1 MVEEATPTGT
11 PATAEA
17 GSESEPILSP
27 EATAGAI
34 ATASAPTPETQE
46 APTATTTATT
56 AASTDKVGS
65 VLVVGGG
72 ISGMQSS
79 LDLADSG
86 FKVYLLDTLPS
97 IGGVMSQLDKTFPT
111 NDCSMCIMA
120 PKLVATGRH
129 QNIHVISNADLEK
142 LEGEPGK
149 FKATIKKRAR
159 KVDEEKCTGCGV
171 CAEKCPMEAIDEYN
185 MGMVPR
191 SSIFVRYAQAVPLV
205 FAIDPDKCIGCG
217 ICAEECKANAV
228 EYEQED
234 SLVDLDV
241 GSVILSPGFEP
252 FNPIVKEEYGYGVYK
267 NVLTSM
273 EFERFLSATGPY
285 AGTVLRPSDGEVPK
299 NVAFIQ
305 CVGSREDPDKGG
317 NPYCSAV
324 CCMYAMKEAVI
335 AQEHT
340 AGLEPHIFF
349 MDIRA
354 HGKEFDDYYERA
366 EKEHGIKFTR
376 SRVSDV
382 QEDPITKNLI
392 VTYVEGGEINRVE
405 FDMVV
410 LGIGFSP
417 PKNIKSLTDKLGIE
431 LNKYDFCSTSSFTP
445 LETNKPGIYVSG
457 AFSGPKDI
465 PDTVAQAS
473 GAAAKAS
480 SIISE
485 ARWTQTSTKE
495 YPPERDITGEEPRIG
510 VFICHCG
517 INIGGVVDVPGVVE
531 YAKTLPNVV
540 YSEHN
545 LYTCSEDTQG
555 HITEMIKEHNLNRTI
570 VASCTPRTH
579 EPLFRNT
586 TAEGGLNPYLFE
598 MANIRDQCSWVHMHE
613 EDKATAKAK
622 DLVRMA
628 VAKSKLLEPLQKMEL
643 PLNKTV
649 IVLGG
654 GLSGMTIALELA
666 KQGYENHLVE
676 KEAELGGNLR
686 HIHYTL
692 SQGGN
697 DSGQAEDPQ
706 AKLKELIDAVNG
718 NDKIT
723 VHTNTTLKEVEG
735 FVGNFK
741 STLTSNGNDEAIEH
755 GIVIIATGAYEYKPT
770 KYLYGENPNVM
781 TQRELEAKLAKGE
794 FDANSIVMIQC
805 VGSRDDEFKWCSRTC
820 CSEAVKNALKI
831 KEVKPDAKVYVLY
844 KDVRTFG
851 FREDYFR
858 DANEKGVR
866 FIRYDD
872 EHKPEVSDGGKLTVK
887 VPDFILDKSI
897 TLNPDQVVLSAGT
910 HPNPDNEDIGK
921 LLKIPLNKYK
931 YFLEAHMKLRP
942 VDFAT
947 EGVFLAG
954 LAHGPKFIDE
964 SISQAAGTVAR
975 AATILSRD
983 SLEVEP
989 QISNVVDENCDGCA
1003 YCIDPCP
1010 YSALTLIEY
1019 MRGGAIKK
1027 TVEVNEAACKGCGV
1041 CQATCPKKGIY
1052 IRGFKL
1058 EQISAMVEACL
1069 NLEVV

>member
-1 MVEEATPTGT
+1 MTTNQEDINSTVPQEQVQEQEPVMSEQAAQG
-11 PATAEA
+11 AIDTA
-17 GSESEPILSP
+17 SQNSPP
-27 EATAGAI
+27 EALATSPTAG
-34 ATASAPTPETQE
+34 TN
-46 APTATTTATT
+46 
-56 AASTDKVGS
+56 TDKIGS

-129 QNIHVISNADLEK
+129 HNIHVISNANIENVD
-142 LEGEPGK
+142 GGPGK
-149 FKATIKKRAR
+149 FNITVKKRAR
-159 KVDEEKCTGCGV
+159 RVNEEKCTGCGV
-171 CAEKCPMEAIDEYN
+171 CATKCPMEAIDEYN
-185 MGMVPR
+185 MGMLPR
-191 SSIFVRYAQAVPLV
+191 ASIFVRYPQAVPLV
-205 FAIDPDKCIGCG
+205 FSIDQEKCIGCG
-217 ICAEECKANAV
+217 ICAEECKAEAV
-228 EYEQED
+228 EYDQED
-234 SLVDLDV
+234 SLINLDV
-241 GSVILSPGFEP
+241 GSIILSPGFKP
-252 FNPIVKEEYGYGVYK
+252 FDPIVKEEYGYGIYK

-299 NVAFIQ
+299 KVAFIQ

-317 NPYCSAV
+317 RQYCSAV

-335 AQEHT
+335 AKEHT

-354 HGKEFDDYYERA
+354 HGKEFDDYHIRA
-366 EKEHGIKFTR
+366 EQEHGIKFTR
-376 SRVSDV
+376 SRVSEV
-382 QEDPITKNLI
+382 QEDPETKNLFI
-392 VTYVEGGEINRVE
+392 TYVEGGEIKREE
-405 FDMVV
+405 FDLVV
-410 LGIGFSP
+410 LGIGFMP
-417 PKNIKSLTDKLGIE
+417 PENIQELTEKMGIE
-431 LNKYDFCSTSSFTP
+431 LNHYDFCNISSFSP
-445 LETNKPGIYVSG
+445 LETNKPGIFVSG

-480 SIISE
+480 SLIAD

-495 YPPERDITGEEPRIG
+495 YPPERDIAGEEPKIG
-510 VFICHCG
+510 VFVCHCG

-531 YAKTLPNVV
+531 YAKSLPNVV
-540 YSEHN
+540 HAEHN

-555 HITEMIKEHNLNRTI
+555 HIKEMIEEHKLNRTI

-586 TAEGGLNPYLFE
+586 T

-613 EDKATAKAK
+613 DEAATAKAK

-628 VAKSKLLEPLQKMEL
+628 VAKSRLLEPLEKMEL
-643 PLNKTV
+643 SLNKNAL
-649 IVLGG
+649 VLGG
-654 GLSGMTIALELA
+654 GLSGMTAALELSR
-666 KQGYENHLVE
+666 QGFQTYLVE
-676 KEAELGGNLR
+676 KEAELGGNLK

-692 SQGGN
+692 SP
-697 DSGQAEDPQ
+697 SGMGEKSQSENPQ
-706 AKLKELIDAVNG
+706 TRLKELVKEVSF
-718 NDKIT
+718 NDKIK
-723 VHTNTTLKEVEG
+723 VFTNTTMKDVEG

-741 STLTSNGNDEAIEH
+741 STLDVNGTDEIIEH
-755 GIVIIATGAYEYKPT
+755 GVVIIAIGGYEYKPT
-770 KYLYGENPNVM
+770 EYLYGQDPNVI
-781 TQRELEAKLAKGE
+781 TQRELESGLAKGE
-794 FDANSIVMIQC
+794 SDLNSVVMIQC
-805 VGSRDDEFKWCSRTC
+805 VGSRDEKYGWCSRTC
-820 CSEAVKNALKI
+820 CAEAVKNALKI
-831 KEVKPDAKVYVLY
+831 KELKPDAKVYVLY
-844 KDVRTFG
+844 KDIRTFG
-851 FREDYFR
+851 FREDYYR
-858 DANEKGVR
+858 EAAKKGVQ

-872 EHKPEVSDGGKLTVK
+872 EHKPEVTNDGGKLEVI
-887 VPDFILDKSI
+887 VPDFVLAGNITFHPDK
-897 TLNPDQVVLSAGT
+897 VVLSAGT
-910 HPNPDNEDIGK
+910 HPNPDKEEIGK

-931 YFLEAHMKLRP
+931 FFLEAHMKLRP

-954 LAHGPKFIDE
+954 IAHGPKFIDE
-964 SISQAAGTVAR
+964 SISQACGTVAR

-1010 YSALTLIEY
+1010 YNALTLIEY
-1019 MRGGAIKK
+1019 SRDGQIKK
-1027 TVEVNEAACKGCGV
+1027 TVQVNEAACKGCGV
-1041 CQATCPKKGIY
+1041 CQATCPKKGIF

-1058 EQISAMVEACL
+1058 EQISAMIDACL
-1069 NLEVV
+1069 GVV

>member
-1 MVEEATPTGT
+1 MDNK
-11 PATAEA
+11 
-17 GSESEPILSP
+17 I
-27 EATAGAI
+27 GA
-34 ATASAPTPETQE
+34 
-46 APTATTTATT
+46 
-56 AASTDKVGS
+56 

-129 QNIHVISNADLEK
+129 HNIHVISNAEVEK
-142 LEGEPGK
+142 VEGEPGN
-149 FKATIKKRAR
+149 FKVTVKKRAR
-159 KVDEEKCTGCGV
+159 RVNEEKCTGCGV
-171 CAEKCPMEAIDEYN
+171 CASKCPMEAIDEYN
-185 MGMVPR
+185 EGFLPR
-191 SSIFVRYAQAVPLV
+191 ASIFIRYPQAVPLV
-205 FAIDPDKCIGCG
+205 FCIDPDKCIGCG
-217 ICAEECKANAV
+217 ICAEECKADAV
-228 EYEQED
+228 EYAQED
-234 SLVDLDV
+234 SLIDLDV
-241 GSVILSPGFEP
+241 GSIILSPGFKVY
-252 FNPIVKEEYGYGVYK
+252 NPTPKEEYGYGVYK

-285 AGTVLRPSDGEVPK
+285 SGTVLRPSDGEVPQK
-299 NVAFIQ
+299 VAFIQ
-305 CVGSREDPDKGG
+305 CVGSREDPGKGG

-335 AQEHT
+335 AKEHT

-366 EKEHGIKFTR
+366 EQEHGIKFTR
-376 SRVSDV
+376 SRVSEV
-382 QEDPITKNLI
+382 QEDPKTKNLT
-392 VTYVEGGEINRVE
+392 VTYVEKGEEIKREE

-410 LGIGFSP
+410 LGIGFMP
-417 PKNIKSLTDKLGIE
+417 PENVEKLAEKLGIE
-431 LNKYDFCSTSSFTP
+431 LNQYNFCNTSSFTP
-445 LETNKPGIYVSG
+445 LETSKPGVFVSG

-480 SIISE
+480 SLIAD
-485 ARWTQTSTKE
+485 ARWTETTTKE
-495 YPPERDITGEEPRIG
+495 YPPEREVAGSEPRIG
-510 VFICHCG
+510 VFVCHCG
-517 INIGGVVDVPGVVE
+517 INIGGVVDVPAVVE
-531 YAKTLPNVV
+531 YAKSLPNVV
-540 YSEHN
+540 HAEHN

-555 HITEMIKEHNLNRTI
+555 HIKEMIQEHNLNRTI

-613 EDKATAKAK
+613 PDKATAKAK

-628 VAKSKLLEPLQKMEL
+628 VAKSRLLEPLKKMTL
-643 PLNKTV
+643 PLNKNV
-649 IVLGG
+649 LVLGG
-654 GLSGMTIALELA
+654 GLSGMTAALELA
-666 KQGYENHLVE
+666 NQGFQSYLVE
-676 KEAELGGNLR
+676 KESELGGNLR
-686 HIHYTL
+686 FIYYTL
-692 SQGGN
+692 SQNGK
-697 DSGQAEDPQ
+697 DYSSKAEDPQ
-706 AKLKELIDAVNG
+706 TKLKELVEAVTS
-718 NDKIT
+718 NDKIK
-723 VHTNTTLKEVEG
+723 VYTNTTLKEVNG

-741 STLTSNGNDEAIEH
+741 STLASNGTEATVEH
-755 GIVIIATGAYEYKPT
+755 GVVIIATGGYEYKPD
-770 KYLYGENPNVM
+770 KYLYGENPNII

-794 FDANSIVMIQC
+794 FDAKSVVMIQC
-805 VGSRDDEFKWCSRTC
+805 VGSRDEDYKWCSRTC
-820 CSEAVKNALKI
+820 CAEAVKNALKI
-831 KEVKPDAKVYVLY
+831 KELKPDSKIFILY
-844 KDVRTFG
+844 KDIRTFG

-858 DANEKGVR
+858 EAGEIGVQ

-872 EHKPEVSDGGKLTVK
+872 EYKPIVTDGGKLTVS
-887 VPDFILDKSI
+887 VPDFVLAGNI
-897 TLNPDQVVLSAGT
+897 TLHPDLVVLSAGT
-910 HPNPDNEDIGK
+910 HPNPDNDRIAK
-921 LLKIPLNKYK
+921 LLKVPLNKYN

-947 EGVFLAG
+947 EGIFLAG

-975 AATILSRD
+975 AATILSHD

-1010 YSALTLIEY
+1010 YSALTLLEY
-1019 MRGGAIKK
+1019 MRNGQIKK

-1041 CQATCPKKGIY
+1041 CQATCPKKGIF

-1058 EQISAMVEACL
+1058 DQISSMVDACL
-1069 NLEVV
+1069 EVA

>member
-1 MVEEATPTGT
+1 MTEEAV
-11 PATAEA
+11 
-17 GSESEPILSP
+17 S
-27 EATAGAI
+27 
-34 ATASAPTPETQE
+34 PETQVSTEPSISAE
-46 APTATTTATT
+46 A
-56 AASTDKVGS
+56 AASTVEAASKPSTETTPAAATAATSPSGKVGS

-129 QNIHVISNADLEK
+129 HNIHVISNANIEQ
-142 LEGEPGK
+142 LEGEPGN
-149 FKATIKKRAR
+149 FKVKIKKRAR
-159 KVDEEKCTGCGV
+159 KVNEEKCTGCGV
-171 CAEKCPMEAIDEYN
+171 CASKCPMEAIDEYN
-185 MGMVPR
+185 MGMLPR
-191 SSIFVRYAQAVPLV
+191 SSIFVRYPQAVPLV
-205 FAIDPDKCIGCG
+205 FAIDPEKCIGCG
-217 ICAEECKANAV
+217 ICAEECKAKAV
-228 EYEQED
+228 EYDQED
-234 SLVDLDV
+234 TITELEV
-241 GSVILSPGFEP
+241 GSIILSPGFEP
-252 FNPIVKEEYGYGVYK
+252 YNPTLKEEYGYGVYK

-299 NVAFIQ
+299 KVAFIQ

-376 SRVSDV
+376 SRVSEV
-382 QEDPITKNLI
+382 QEDPETKNLL
-392 VTYVEGGEINRVE
+392 VTYVGNGEEIITEE
-405 FDMVV
+405 FDLVV
-410 LGIGFSP
+410 LGIGFMP
-417 PKNIKSLTDKLGIE
+417 PKNVKELAEKIGIE
-431 LNKYDFCSTSSFTP
+431 LNHYNFCNTGSFTP
-445 LETNKPGIYVSG
+445 LETNKPGVFVSG

-473 GAAAKAS
+473 GAATKAS

-485 ARWTQTSTKE
+485 ARWTQTTAKE
-495 YPPERDITGEEPRIG
+495 YPPERDVSGEEPQIG

-517 INIGGVVDVPGVVE
+517 INIGGVVDVPAVVE

-540 YSEHN
+540 HAEHN

-555 HITEMIKEHNLNRTI
+555 HIKEMIQEHNLNRTI

-579 EPLFRNT
+579 EPLFRGT

-613 EDKATAKAK
+613 PGKATEKAK

-628 VAKSKLLEPLQKMEL
+628 VAKSRLLEPLKKMEL
-643 PLNKTV
+643 PLNKNAL
-649 IVLGG
+649 VLGG
-654 GLSGMTIALELA
+654 GLSGMTAALELA
-666 KQGYENHLVE
+666 KQGYQSYLVE

-686 HIHYTL
+686 YIHYTL
-692 SQGGN
+692 SQSGNGG
-697 DSGQAEDPQ
+697 SMVEDPQ
-706 AKLKELIDAVNG
+706 AKLKELIEAVNN
-718 NDKIT
+718 NDKIK
-723 VHTNTTLKEVEG
+723 VYTNTKLTAVEG

-741 STLTSNGNDEAIEH
+741 STLSSNGNEETVDH
-755 GIVIIATGAYEYKPT
+755 GVTIITTGANEYKP
-770 KYLYGENPNVM
+770 KEYLYGENPNVI
-781 TQRELEAKLAKGE
+781 TQRELEQNLSKGE
-794 FDANSIVMIQC
+794 FNANSVVMIQC
-805 VGSRDDEFKWCSRTC
+805 VGSRDENYKWCSRTC
-820 CSEAVKNALKI
+820 CGEAVKNALKI
-831 KEVKPDAKVYVLY
+831 LELKPDTRIYVLY

-851 FREDYFR
+851 FREDFFR
-858 DANEKGVR
+858 EANNKGVK

-872 EHKPEVSDGGKLTVK
+872 EHKPVVTDGGKLTVS
-887 VPDFILDKSI
+887 VPDFVLDRNI
-897 TLNPDQVVLSAGT
+897 TLNPDFVVLSAGT
-910 HPNPDNEDIGK
+910 HPNPDNEEIAK
-921 LLKIPLNKYK
+921 LFKITLNKYN

-947 EGVFLAG
+947 EGIFLAG

-975 AATILSRD
+975 ATTILSRD

-1019 MRGGAIKK
+1019 MRNGAIKK

-1058 EQISAMVEACL
+1058 DQISAMIDACL
-1069 NLEVV
+1069 GVA

>member
-1 MVEEATPTGT
+1 MAEEALPIGT
-11 PATAEA
+11 KAEA
-17 GSESEPILSP
+17 QAETPEQSLSP
-27 EATAGAI
+27 EAAAGAI
-34 ATASAPTPETQE
+34 GTASAPSEE
-46 APTATTTATT
+46 AAVTSATKTIS
-56 AASTDKVGS
+56 STDKVGS

-129 QNIHVISNADLEK
+129 HNIHVISNAEIENV
-142 LEGEPGK
+142 EGEPGK
-149 FKATIKKRAR
+149 FKVTVKKRAR
-159 KVDEEKCTGCGV
+159 RVNEEKCTGCGV
-171 CAEKCPMEAIDEYN
+171 CAQKCPMEAIDEYN

-191 SSIFVRYAQAVPLV
+191 ASIFVRYAQAVPLV
-205 FAIDPDKCIGCG
+205 FAIDPNKCIGCG
-217 ICAEECKANAV
+217 ICAEECKAEAV
-228 EYEQED
+228 EYDQED
-234 SLVDLDV
+234 SNIDLDV
-241 GSVILSPGFEP
+241 GSIILSPGFKP
-252 FNPIVKEEYGYGVYK
+252 YDPTMKEEYGYGIYK
-267 NVLTSM
+267 NVLSSM

-299 NVAFIQ
+299 KVAFIQ
-305 CVGSREDPDKGG
+305 CVGSREDPGKGG

-376 SRVSDV
+376 SRVSEI
-382 QEDPITKNLI
+382 QEDPETKNLF
-392 VTYVEGGEINRVE
+392 VTYVEDREIQREE

-410 LGIGFSP
+410 LGIGFLP
-417 PKNIKSLTDKLGIE
+417 PENIQQLAEKLGIE
-431 LNKYDFCSTSSFTP
+431 LNHYDFCSTSSFKP
-445 LETNKPGIYVSG
+445 LETSKPGIYVSG

-480 SIISE
+480 SIISD
-485 ARWTQTSTKE
+485 ARWTQTTTKE
-495 YPPERDITGEEPRIG
+495 YPPERDITAEEPRIG

-531 YAKTLPNVV
+531 YAKSLPNVV
-540 YSEHN
+540 HAEHN

-579 EPLFRNT
+579 EPLFRGT
-586 TAEGGLNPYLFE
+586 TAEGGINPYLFE

-613 EDKATAKAK
+613 PESATQKAK

-628 VAKSKLLEPLQKMEL
+628 VAKSRLLEPLHKMEL
-643 PLNKTV
+643 PLNKNV
-649 IVLGG
+649 LVLGG
-654 GLSGMTIALELA
+654 GLSGMTVALELA
-666 KQGYENHLVE
+666 KQGYQSYLVE
-676 KEAELGGNLR
+676 KEPELGGNLR

-697 DSGQAEDPQ
+697 GAANAEDPQ
-706 AKLKELIDAVNG
+706 AKLKELIEAVTN
-718 NDKIT
+718 NDKIK
-723 VHTNTTLKEVEG
+723 VYTNTTLKEVEG

-741 STLTSNGNDEAIEH
+741 STLTSNGNDETIEH
-755 GIVIIATGAYEYKPT
+755 GVAIITVGGYEYKPD
-770 KYLYGENPNVM
+770 KYLYGENANVM
-781 TQRELEAKLAKGE
+781 TQRELEAKLVKGE
-794 FDANSIVMIQC
+794 FDAKSVVMIQC
-805 VGSRDDEFKWCSRTC
+805 VGSREDEYKWCSRTC

-831 KEVKPDAKVYVLY
+831 KELKPDAKIYVLY

-858 DANEKGVR
+858 EANEKGVQ

-872 EHKPEVSDGGKLTVK
+872 EHKPTVTDGGKLTVS
-887 VPDFILDKSI
+887 VSDFVLAGNINLHPDL
-897 TLNPDQVVLSAGT
+897 VVLSAGT
-910 HPNPDNEDIGK
+910 HPNPDNEEIGK
-921 LLKIPLNKYK
+921 LFKIPLNKYK
-931 YFLEAHMKLRP
+931 FFLEAHMKLRP

-975 AATILSRD
+975 ATTILSRD

-1019 MRGGAIKK
+1019 MRGGQIKK

-1058 EQISAMVEACL
+1058 DQIAAMVDACL
-1069 NLEVV
+1069 EVA

>member
-1 MVEEATPTGT
+1 MESTPT
-11 PATAEA
+11 P
-17 GSESEPILSP
+17 
-27 EATAGAI
+27 
-34 ATASAPTPETQE
+34 APTPE
-46 APTATTTATT
+46 PTPATTEQAATET
-56 AASTDKVGS
+56 KTSVSAAASGGKVGS

-86 FKVYLLDTLPS
+86 FKVYLLDKLPS

-129 QNIHVISNADLEK
+129 HNIHVISNAEIEK
-142 LEGEPGK
+142 LSGEPGN
-149 FKATIKKRAR
+149 FIVTVHKRAR
-159 KVDEEKCTGCGV
+159 KVNEEKCTGCGV
-171 CAEKCPMEAIDEYN
+171 CAQKCPMEAIDEYN

-205 FAIDPDKCIGCG
+205 FAIDPEKCIGCG
-217 ICAEECKANAV
+217 ICAEECKAEAV
-228 EYEQED
+228 EYDQED
-234 SLVDLDV
+234 SFTDLNV
-241 GSVILSPGFEP
+241 GSIILSPGFEP
-252 FNPIVKEEYGYGVYK
+252 FDPSVKDEYGYGVFK

-299 NVAFIQ
+299 KVAFIQ
-305 CVGSREDPDKGG
+305 CVGSREDKEKGG
-317 NPYCSAV
+317 SPYCSAV

-382 QEDPITKNLI
+382 QEDPVTKNLI
-392 VTYVEGGEINRVE
+392 VTYVDAGDIQREE

-417 PKNIKSLTDKLGIE
+417 PLNVKELSETLGIE
-431 LNKYDFCSTSSFTP
+431 LNHYDFCNISSFSP
-445 LETNKPGIYVSG
+445 LETTKPGIFVSG
-457 AFSGPKDI
+457 AFGGPKDI

-480 SIISE
+480 SLISD

-495 YPPERDITGEEPRIG
+495 YPPERDVTGEEPRIG

-517 INIGGVVDVPGVVE
+517 INIGGVVDVPGIVE

-540 YSEHN
+540 HAEHN

-555 HITEMIKEHNLNRTI
+555 HITEMITEHNLNRTI

-579 EPLFRNT
+579 EPLFRST
-586 TAEGGLNPYLFE
+586 TAEGGINPYLFE
-598 MANIRDQCSWVHMHE
+598 MANIRDQCSWVHMHQPE
-613 EDKATAKAK
+613 KATDKAK

-628 VAKSKLLEPLQKMEL
+628 VAKSRMLEPLHKMEL
-643 PLNKTV
+643 PLNKNAL
-649 IVLGG
+649 VLGG
-654 GLSGMTIALELA
+654 GLSGMTAALELGT
-666 KQGYENHLVE
+666 QGFQTYLVE

-686 HIHYTL
+686 HIFYTL
-692 SQGGN
+692 SP
-697 DSGQAEDPQ
+697 SGKGEKSKTEDPQ
-706 AKLKELIDAVNG
+706 AKLKELIEAVTNH
-718 NDKIT
+718 DKIK
-723 VHTNTTLKEVEG
+723 VFTNSTLKDVEG

-741 STLTSNGNDEAIEH
+741 STIDANGTDEEIEH
-755 GIVIIATGAYEYKPT
+755 GVVIIAVGGYEYKPD
-770 KYLYGENPNVM
+770 KFLYGQDPNVM
-781 TQRELEAKLAKGE
+781 TQRELEAKLVKGD
-794 FDANSIVMIQC
+794 FNANSVVMIQC
-805 VGSRDDEFKWCSRTC
+805 VGSRDEEYKWCSRTC

-831 KEVKPDAKVYVLY
+831 KEVKSDAKIYVLY
-844 KDVRTFG
+844 KDIRTFG
-851 FREDYFR
+851 FREDYYR
-858 DANEKGVR
+858 EASEKGIQ

-872 EHKPEVSDGGKLTVK
+872 EHKPTVTNDGGKLKVS
-887 VPDFILDKSI
+887 VPDFVLKGDINI
-897 TLNPDQVVLSAGT
+897 NPDMVVLSAGT
-910 HPNPDNEDIGK
+910 HPNPDKEEIGK

-931 YFLEAHMKLRP
+931 FFLEAHMKLRP

-954 LAHGPKFIDE
+954 IAHGPKFIDE
-964 SISQAAGTVAR
+964 SISQACGTVAR
-975 AATILSRD
+975 ATTILSRD

-1019 MRGGAIKK
+1019 MRGGQIKK
-1027 TVEVNEAACKGCGV
+1027 TVQVNEAACKGCGV

-1058 EQISAMVEACL
+1058 EQIAAMVEACL
-1069 NLEVV
+1069 EVS

>member
-1 MVEEATPTGT
+1 MTEDAVSPETT
-11 PATAEA
+11 
-17 GSESEPILSP
+17 ISP

-34 ATASAPTPETQE
+34 AAASAPTEEP
-46 APTATTTATT
+46 AATTTTKT
-56 AASTDKVGS
+56 ASSTDKIGS

-129 QNIHVISNADLEK
+129 HNINVISNAEIEK
-142 LEGEPGK
+142 VEGDPGN
-149 FKATIKKRAR
+149 FKVTVNKRAR
-159 KVDEEKCTGCGV
+159 RVNEEKCTGCGV
-171 CAEKCPMEAIDEYN
+171 CATKCPMEAIDEYN

-191 SSIFVRYAQAVPLV
+191 ASIFVRYAQAVPLV
-205 FAIDPDKCIGCG
+205 FAIDPNKCIGCG
-217 ICAEECKANAV
+217 ICAEECKADAV
-228 EYEQED
+228 EYDQED
-234 SLVDLDV
+234 TLTDLQV
-241 GSVILSPGFEP
+241 GSIILSPGFKP
-252 FNPIVKEEYGYGVYK
+252 FDPTVKEEYGYGLYK

-285 AGTVLRPSDGEVPK
+285 AGTVLRPSDGEVPQK
-299 NVAFIQ
+299 VAFIQ
-305 CVGSREDPDKGG
+305 CVGSREDSDKGG
-317 NPYCSAV
+317 SPYCSAV

-340 AGLEPHIFF
+340 EGLKSHIFF

-376 SRVSDV
+376 ARASDV
-382 QEDPITKNLI
+382 QEDSKTKNLF
-392 VTYVEGGEINRVE
+392 VTYPEAGEIKREE

-410 LGIGFSP
+410 LGIGFNP
-417 PKNIKSLTDKLGIE
+417 PENVQTLVDKLGIE
-431 LNKYDFCSTSSFTP
+431 LNHYNFCNIGSFSP
-445 LETNKPGIYVSG
+445 LETNKPGIFVSG

-480 SIISE
+480 SLIAD
-485 ARWTQTSTKE
+485 ARWTQTTTKE
-495 YPPERDITGEEPRIG
+495 YPPERDVTGEEPRIG

-531 YAKTLPNVV
+531 YAKSLPNVV
-540 YSEHN
+540 HAEHN

-555 HITEMIKEHNLNRTI
+555 HITEMITEHNLNRTI

-579 EPLFRNT
+579 EPLFRGT
-586 TAEGGLNPYLFE
+586 TAEGGINPYLFE

-613 EDKATAKAK
+613 PESATRKAK

-628 VAKSKLLEPLQKMEL
+628 VAKSRLLEPLYKMEL
-643 PLNKTV
+643 PLNKNAL
-649 IVLGG
+649 VLGG
-654 GLSGMTIALELA
+654 GLSGMTAALELA
-666 KQGYENHLVE
+666 KQGYQSYLIE

-686 HIHYTL
+686 HIFYTL
-692 SQGGN
+692 N
-697 DSGQAEDPQ
+697 PSGKGEKSLAEDPQ
-706 AKLKELIDAVNG
+706 TKLKELIEAVTN
-718 NDKIT
+718 NDKIK
-723 VHTNTTLKEVEG
+723 VFTNSTLKEVEG

-741 STLTSNGNDEAIEH
+741 STLNANGTDEVVEH
-755 GIVIIATGAYEYKPT
+755 GVVIIAVGGYEYKPD
-770 KYLYGENPNVM
+770 KYLYGQDPNVM
-781 TQRELEAKLAKGE
+781 TQRELEAKLVKGE
-794 FDANSIVMIQC
+794 FDANSVVMIQC
-805 VGSRDDEFKWCSRTC
+805 VGSRDEEYKWCSRTC
-820 CSEAVKNALKI
+820 CSEAIKNALKI
-831 KEVKPDAKVYVLY
+831 KELKPDAKIYILY
-844 KDVRTFG
+844 KDIRTFG
-851 FREDYFR
+851 FREDYYR
-858 DANEKGVR
+858 EAAEKGVQ

-872 EHKPEVSDGGKLTVK
+872 EHKPEVKNEGKLTVS
-887 VPDFILDKSI
+887 VPDFVLKGNINI
-897 TLNPDQVVLSAGT
+897 HPDQVILSAGT
-910 HPNPDNEDIGK
+910 HPNPDKEEIGK
-921 LLKIPLNKYK
+921 FLKIPLNKYK
-931 YFLEAHMKLRP
+931 FFLEAHMKLRP

-954 LAHGPKFIDE
+954 IAHGPKFIDE

-975 AATILSRD
+975 ATTILAHD

-1058 EQISAMVEACL
+1058 DQIAAMVEACL
-1069 NLEVV
+1069 EVS

>member
-1 MVEEATPTGT
+1 MESTSTPTPTPTPTPTTEPAPVTT
-11 PATAEA
+11 PAVT
-17 GSESEPILSP
+17 
-27 EATAGAI
+27 
-34 ATASAPTPETQE
+34 PTPG
-46 APTATTTATT
+46 PTTTAKPTNG
-56 AASTDKVGS
+56 KVGS

-86 FKVYLLDTLPS
+86 FKVYLVDSLPS

-129 QNIHVISNADLEK
+129 HNIHVISNADIEK
-142 LEGEPGK
+142 VDGMPGN
-149 FKATIKKRAR
+149 FNVTVTKRAR
-159 KVDEEKCTGCGV
+159 KVIEEKCTGCGV
-171 CAEKCPMEAIDEYN
+171 CAQKCPMEAIDEYN

-205 FAIDPDKCIGCG
+205 FCIDPDKCIGCG
-217 ICAEECKANAV
+217 ICAEECKAKAV
-228 EYEQED
+228 EYDQDD
-234 SLVDLDV
+234 STIDLNV
-241 GSVILSPGFEP
+241 GSIILSPGFKP
-252 FNPIVKEEYGYGVYK
+252 YDPTLKEEYGYRVFK

-299 NVAFIQ
+299 KVAFVQ
-305 CVGSREDPDKGG
+305 CVGSREDPGKGG
-317 NPYCSAV
+317 NQYCSAV

-335 AQEHT
+335 AKEHT

-366 EKEHGIKFTR
+366 EKEHAIKFTR

-382 QEDPITKNLI
+382 QEDPETKNLI
-392 VTYVEGGEINRVE
+392 VGYVEGGEIKKEE

-410 LGIGFSP
+410 LGIGFLP
-417 PKNIKSLTDKLGIE
+417 PENVQQLAEKVGIE
-431 LNKYDFCSTSSFTP
+431 LNHYDFCNTSSFSP
-445 LETNKPGIYVSG
+445 LETNKAGIFVSG
-457 AFSGPKDI
+457 AFAGPKDI

-473 GAAAKAS
+473 GAAAKAAS
-480 SIISE
+480 LIAD
-485 ARWTQTSTKE
+485 ARWTETSTKE
-495 YPPERDITGEEPRIG
+495 YPPERDVIGEEPKIG

-531 YAKTLPNVV
+531 YAKSLPNVV
-540 YSEHN
+540 HSEHN

-555 HITEMIKEHNLNRTI
+555 HITDMIKEHGLNRTI

-579 EPLFRNT
+579 EPLFRGT
-586 TAEGGLNPYLFE
+586 TAEGGINPYLFE

-613 EDKATAKAK
+613 PEAATNKAK

-628 VAKSKLLEPLQKMEL
+628 VAKSRMLEPLHKMEL
-643 PLNKTV
+643 PLNKNAL
-649 IVLGG
+649 VLGG
-654 GLSGMTIALELA
+654 GLSGMTAALELA
-666 KQGYENHLVE
+666 KQGFQTYLVE

-686 HIHYTL
+686 HIFYTL
-692 SQGGN
+692 SP
-697 DSGQAEDPQ
+697 SGRGEKAIAEDPQ
-706 AKLKELIDAVNG
+706 AKLKDLIAAVTN
-718 NDKIT
+718 NDKIKIF
-723 VHTNTTLKEVEG
+723 TNSKLKEVEG

-741 STLTSNGNDEAIEH
+741 TTLDANGTDEVVEH
-755 GIVIIATGAYEYKPT
+755 GVVIIAVGGHEYEPKE
-770 KYLYGENPNVM
+770 YLYGQNPNVM
-781 TQRELEAKLAKGE
+781 TQRELESKLVKGE
-794 FDANSIVMIQC
+794 FNTKSVVMIQC
-805 VGSRDDEFKWCSRTC
+805 VGSREGEYGWCSRTC

-831 KEVKPDAKVYVLY
+831 KETNPEAKVYVLY
-844 KDVRTFG
+844 KDIRTYG
-851 FREDYFR
+851 FREDYYR
-858 DANEKGVR
+858 EAAEKGVQ

-872 EHKPEVSDGGKLTVK
+872 ENKPIVYDDGKLTVK
-887 VPDFILDKSI
+887 VPDFVLGGHIS
-897 TLNPDQVVLSAGT
+897 LNPDHVVLSAGT
-910 HPNPDNEDIGK
+910 HPNPDKEEIGK
-921 LLKIPLNKYK
+921 FLKIPLNKYK
-931 YFLEAHMKLRP
+931 FFLEAHMKLRP

-954 LAHGPKFIDE
+954 IAHGPKFIDE
-964 SISQAAGTVAR
+964 SISQACGTVAR
-975 AATILSRD
+975 ATTILSRD

-1019 MRGGAIKK
+1019 KRGNQIKK
-1027 TVEVNEAACKGCGV
+1027 TVQVNEAACKGCGV
-1041 CQATCPKKGIY
+1041 CQATCPKKGMY
-1052 IRGFKL
+1052 VRGFKL
-1058 EQISAMVEACL
+1058 EQLAAMVDAC
-1069 NLEVV
+1069 LEVV

>member
-1 MVEEATPTGT
+1 MTEEAVSPESSVSTEPSISAEAAASAVEAASKPSAETE
-11 PATAEA
+11 PAAATATKA
-17 GSESEPILSP
+17 KSP
-27 EATAGAI
+27 SG
-34 ATASAPTPETQE
+34 
-46 APTATTTATT
+46 
-56 AASTDKVGS
+56 KVGS

-129 QNIHVISNADLEK
+129 HNIHVISNAEIQK
-142 LEGEPGK
+142 VEGEPGN
-149 FKATIKKRAR
+149 FKVTVNKRAR
-159 KVDEEKCTGCGV
+159 KVNEEKCTGCGV
-171 CAEKCPMEAIDEYN
+171 CATKCPMEAIDEYN

-191 SSIFVRYAQAVPLV
+191 ASIFVRYAQAVPLV
-205 FAIDPDKCIGCG
+205 FAIDPNKCIGCG
-217 ICAEECKANAV
+217 ICAEECKAEAV
-228 EYEQED
+228 EYDQED
-234 SLVDLDV
+234 TLTELQV
-241 GSVILSPGFEP
+241 GSIILSPGFKP
-252 FNPIVKEEYGYGVYK
+252 FDPSVKEEYGYGVYK

-285 AGTVLRPSDGEVPK
+285 AGTVLRPSDGEVPQK
-299 NVAFIQ
+299 VAFIQ

-317 NPYCSAV
+317 SPYCSAV

-340 AGLEPHIFF
+340 EGLKSHIFF

-376 SRVSDV
+376 ARASEV
-382 QEDPITKNLI
+382 QEDLETKNLF
-392 VTYVEGGEINRVE
+392 VTYPEAGEIKREE

-410 LGIGFSP
+410 LGIGFLP
-417 PKNIKSLTDKLGIE
+417 PENVEKLAEQLGID
-431 LNKYDFCSTSSFTP
+431 LNHYKFCNTSSFSP
-445 LETNKPGIYVSG
+445 LDTTKPGVFVSG

-480 SIISE
+480 SLIAD
-485 ARWTQTSTKE
+485 ARWTQTTTKE
-495 YPPERDITGEEPRIG
+495 YPPERDVSGEEPRIG

-540 YSEHN
+540 HAEHN

-579 EPLFRNT
+579 EPLFRGT
-586 TAEGGLNPYLFE
+586 TAEGGINPYLFE

-613 EDKATAKAK
+613 PEAATKKAK

-628 VAKSKLLEPLQKMEL
+628 VAKSRLLEPLHKMEL
-643 PLNKTV
+643 PLNKNAL
-649 IVLGG
+649 VLGG
-654 GLSGMTIALELA
+654 GLSGMTAALELA
-666 KQGYENHLVE
+666 KQGYQTYLVE
-676 KEAELGGNLR
+676 KEGELGGNLR
-686 HIHYTL
+686 HIHYIL
-692 SQGGN
+692 SQSGN
-697 DSGQAEDPQ
+697 GNGSKAEDPKT
-706 AKLKELIDAVNG
+706 KLNELIEAVNK
-718 NDKIT
+718 NDKIK
-723 VHTNTTLKEVEG
+723 VYTNTTMKDVEG

-741 STLTSNGNDEAIEH
+741 STLATNGGEETVEH
-755 GIVIIATGAYEYKPT
+755 GVVIIATGGHEYKPEQ
-770 KYLYGENPNVM
+770 YLYGQDPNVL
-781 TQRELEAKLAKGE
+781 TQRELENKLASGE
-794 FDANSIVMIQC
+794 FNANSVVMIQC
-805 VGSRDDEFKWCSRTC
+805 VGSRDENYKWCSRTC

-831 KEVKPDAKVYVLY
+831 KELKPDTKIYVLY
-844 KDVRTFG
+844 KDIRTFG

-858 DANEKGVR
+858 EAAEKGVQ

-872 EHKPEVSDGGKLTVK
+872 EHKPNVTNEGGKLKVS
-887 VPDFILDKSI
+887 VPDFVLKGDIILHPDK
-897 TLNPDQVVLSAGT
+897 VVLSAGT
-910 HPNPDNEDIGK
+910 HPNPDNEEIAK
-921 LLKIPLNKYK
+921 LLKIPMNKYNF
-931 YFLEAHMKLRP
+931 FLEAHMKLRP

-947 EGVFLAG
+947 DGIFLAG

-964 SISQAAGTVAR
+964 SISQACGTVAR
-975 AATILSRD
+975 ATTILSRD

-1019 MRGGAIKK
+1019 MRNGAIKK
-1027 TVEVNEAACKGCGV
+1027 TVEVNESACKGCGV
-1041 CQATCPKKGIY
+1041 CQATCPKKGIFV
-1052 IRGFKL
+1052 RGFKL
-1058 EQISAMVEACL
+1058 EQIGAMVDACL
-1069 NLEVV
+1069 EVS